1 MFLPLPVPDKADGAP
16 RRTGIEIELGGLDE
30 DTVAAGVDRP
40 SGRTAQHRR
49 GARGRVDRHAAG
61 RVQVYLDTAYRDV
74 AEGPLAEAGLDL
86 ARQVVPV
93 EIVTDPLLEDQLPA
107 LQKVLDALRGK
118 GATGSRDGLLLG
130 YGIHL
135 NPEVACETLE
145 AILPVLRAYALAE
158 DLLRS
163 EGRVDPSRRL
173 LPFIDAYPRRFVDRL
188 MEEDPADLT
197 ELIAMYLDET
207 PTRNRGLDMLP
218 LFTHLAPEQV
228 RTVMG
233 EGKATSARPTYHYRL
248 PDCRI
253 DEPDWSLATEWNRWV
268 MVERLAAAP
277 EVLETLQRDWLDH
290 RAAWTTVRPDWA
302 ARVAEVLDRH
312 GLTEGVE

>member
-1 MFLPLPVPDKADGAP
+1 MFLPLPVPSKSDGSP
-16 RRTGIEIELGGLDE
+16 RCTGIEIELGGLTEDE
-30 DTVAAGVDRP
+30 VAETLRAHLGGDLSRGDGREITLGDTRLGGFKA
-40 SGRTAQHRR
+40 
-49 GARGRVDRHAAG
+49 
-61 RVQVYLDTAYRDV
+61 YLDTAYRDL

-93 EIVTDPLLEDQLPA
+93 EIVTDPLLEGQLPA
-107 LQKVLDALRGK
+107 LQEVLDALRDK

-135 NPEVACETLE
+135 NPEVAGETLE

-188 MEEDPADLT
+188 MEEEPADLT
-197 ELIAMYLDET
+197 ALIALYLDET

-228 RTVMG
+228 RAVMG

-253 DEPDWSLATEWNRWV
+253 DEADWSLATEWNRWV
-268 MVERLAAAP
+268 MIERLAAAP
-277 EVLETLQRDWLDH
+277 EILETLRRDWLDH
-290 RAAWTTVRPDWA
+290 RGAWTSVKADWA
-302 ARVAEVLDRH
+302 ARVADVLDRT
-312 GLTEGVE
+312 GLSEGVT